1 MSLLLVLVGVC
12 VLASMLVNDCDMSV
26 ASLIV
31 NECDC
36 EIKKKAKTPVIDR
49 DLGGI

>member
-1 MSLLLVLVGVC
+1 MSLLLDLVGVC

-36 EIKKKAKTPVIDR
+36 ENRKKPR
-49 DLGGI
+49 PQS

>member
-1 MSLLLVLVGVC
+1 MCDC

-31 NECDC
+31 NDCDECKILD
-36 EIKKKAKTPVIDR
+36 KAR
-49 DLGGI
+49 DPSHSLRSRDYLII